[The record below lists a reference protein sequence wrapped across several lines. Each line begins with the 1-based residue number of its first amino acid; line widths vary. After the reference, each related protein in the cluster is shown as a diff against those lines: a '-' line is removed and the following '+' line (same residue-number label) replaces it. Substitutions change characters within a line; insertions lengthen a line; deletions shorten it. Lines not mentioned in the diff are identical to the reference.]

1 MLLTFDLSTRSRV
14 ILHCIALF
22 TMLAYGLHH
31 VINEIAL
38 LGYLL
43 LASTCLLSVSLF
55 YIYKNNHSLLPL
67 KLFSVTI
74 TIAIIVTC
82 YYLGMRGIIFV
93 FPLITS
99 YFYSFPLK
107 LAVPIAI
114 VASVLSLLASLHI
127 VDSVT
132 VLRLAVALT
141 FNVFFITSIAH
152 LVYVQQKVLL
162 KEAREDHLTGIA
174 NRRCFHELLTQ
185 ALIEGKKLNTIVA
198 LLYMDLDNFKAVND
212 NHGHNIGDLV
222 LQEASLRLQS
232 CIRDDDAVYQLEDIN
247 PKEHVARL
255 GGDEF
260 AIIIKNLN
268 SINGINEVIGRILHK
283 MNAPYII
290 DGLDLHCHASIG
302 MAWNKDK
309 DSTPEILMHQ
319 ADTAMY
325 KAKQNRK
332 TGYHTFSI

>member
-1 MLLTFDLSTRSRV
+1 MLG
-14 ILHCIALF
+14 
-22 TMLAYGLHH
+22 YGVHH
-31 VINEIAL
+31 VISEIAL

-43 LASTCLLSVSLF
+43 LVSTCLLSVSLY
-55 YIYKNNHSLLPL
+55 YIYKDIRSLLPL
-67 KLFSVTI
+67 KLFSLMI

-82 YYLGMRGIIFV
+82 YYLGMRGIIFM

-107 LAVPIAI
+107 IAVPTAI
-114 VASVLSLLASLHI
+114 IASVLSLLASLNI

-152 LVYVQQKVLL
+152 LVYVQQRVLL

-174 NRRCFHELLTQ
+174 NRRCFNELLTQ

-212 NHGHNIGDLV
+212 NHGHKIGDLV
-222 LQEASLRLQS
+222 LQEASIRLQS
-232 CIRDDDAVYQLEDIN
+232 CIRDEDAIYQLEDKN
-247 PKEHVARL
+247 SKEHVARL

-260 AIIIKNLN
+260 AIILKNLN
-268 SINGINEVIGRILHK
+268 SIHEINEVVGRILDK

-290 DGLDLHCHASIG
+290 DELDLHCHASIG

-309 DSTPEILMHQ
+309 NSTPELLMHE
-319 ADTAMY
+319 ADSAMY
-325 KAKQNRK
+325 KAKQNIK